1 MNHPYPS
8 FTRRGKKEGMSEQIN
23 NKKALL
29 EFRKSLRNN
38 STSAEVTLW
47 TYLQKR
53 QLEGRKFRRQHSV
66 GNYILDFYC
75 PSERLCVELDGAG
88 HFTEEGMKNDE
99 ERTRYLN
106 SFDIRVIRFENQDV
120 FNHINN
126 VLEAI
131 KSNFKS

>member
-1 MNHPYPS
+1 
-8 FTRRGKKEGMSEQIN
+8 MSEQIN